1 MQRSRRDN
9 RSLVSYG
16 SSATGEAGAPADGG
30 HTCTAAGTSS
40 RAGRRL
46 PWRLWWPPK
55 SVLEAML
62 GILDALETAR
72 DVSGGRQILEKRGR
86 CTQVDAHG
94 RGGTLRRL
102 QKPYQTALGI
112 LARGGGLFFDRD
124 GVGGPMRSGRGAAAH
139 APNVEA
145 QCVLYCFLTG
155 MAGGVLSLFL
165 VGSRSPGGGGVY
177 Q

>member
-1 MQRSRRDN
+1 
-9 RSLVSYG
+9 
-16 SSATGEAGAPADGG
+16 
-30 HTCTAAGTSS
+30 
-40 RAGRRL
+40 
-46 PWRLWWPPK
+46 
-55 SVLEAML
+55 ML

-124 GVGGPMRSGRGAAAH
+124 GGGAMRSGRGAAAH

-145 QCVLYCFLTG
+145 PVSYTHLT
-155 MAGGVLSLFL
+155 LPTI
-165 VGSRSPGGGGVY
+165 RSV
-177 Q
+177 